1 MDELIFQEFL
11 QRHIET
17 VEEWKIMQKLSD
29 LSEDFL
35 KDLSDNQKQIYYKLE
50 SLHYEL
56 QAVVEKLLIRYI
68 LNLLFSDL
76 YKNHWTKPSEIKSA
90 RFTSFIFLSSITVI
104 FSFNLRLSRVLICS
118 SKTTEFF
125 GRW

>member
-17 VEEWKIMQKLSD
+17 FEEWKITQKLSD

-35 KDLSDNQKQIYYKLE
+35 KELSDKQKQKYYKLE

-76 YKNHWTKPSEIKSA
+76 YKNH
-90 RFTSFIFLSSITVI
+90 
-104 FSFNLRLSRVLICS
+104 
-118 SKTTEFF
+118 
-125 GRW
+125 

>member
-76 YKNHWTKPSEIKSA
+76 YKNH
-90 RFTSFIFLSSITVI
+90 
-104 FSFNLRLSRVLICS
+104 
-118 SKTTEFF
+118 
-125 GRW
+125 